1 MPVYWTRPG
10 VGIKIATDAGV
21 SQKYYAGKKYPSI
34 ALNIAVAN
42 RMCTELAA
50 HDKSWAETA
59 SARIFWDS
67 LLLSAAKAVDVF
79 ESRQG

>member
-10 VGIKIATDAGV
+10 VGIKISADNGV
-21 SQKYYAGKKYPSI
+21 TQKYYVGKKYPTI

-50 HDKSWAETA
+50 HDKSWAESD
-59 SARIFWDS
+59 SARVFFDS
-67 LLLSAAKAVDVF
+67 LLLSAAKAVEVF